1 MNLKK
6 MINNIRIRFEITDI
20 PKEEQKK
27 YPTLYLEG
35 ILKIYVNE
43 ITFFDQSGILLIE
56 FAIFINRW
64 LNIIK
69 KGEYVDLI
77 YNTMDNDEPIL
88 SFNYVKDN
96 YYRIYSVWQETEVSE
111 LLIKEN
117 IVVEFEKY
125 LVYLN
130 NELKSKEGIDLNFI
144 LCNLDK

>member
-1 MNLKK
+1 
-6 MINNIRIRFEITDI
+6 MIDNIRIKFEITDF

-35 ILKIYVNE
+35 ILKIYINE

-56 FAIFINRW
+56 FAIFINSW
-64 LNIIK
+64 LNSVK
-69 KGEYVDLI
+69 KGEFVDLT
-77 YNTMDNDEPIL
+77 YNSMDNDEPIL

-117 IVVEFEKY
+117 LIVEFEKY
-125 LVYLN
+125 LVYLS